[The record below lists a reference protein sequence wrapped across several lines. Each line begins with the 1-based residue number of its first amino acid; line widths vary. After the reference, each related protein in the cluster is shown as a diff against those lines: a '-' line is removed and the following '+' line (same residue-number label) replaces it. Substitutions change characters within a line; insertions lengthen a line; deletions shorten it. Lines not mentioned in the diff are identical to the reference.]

1 MDESIVKLKFN
12 NYKELVEN
20 WKDLGLTDE
29 RIIEIFVSEL
39 PKLGLNHFIDAVKLG
54 IKEHVTYS
62 DIIEWIIDAL
72 DKKYEEIY

>member
-12 NYKELVEN
+12 NYRELVEN
-20 WKDLGLTDE
+20 WRDLGLTDE

-39 PKLGLNHFIDAVKLG
+39 PKLGLSHFVDAVKLG
-54 IKEHVTYS
+54 IKEHVAYS